1 MSNLIAAALVFLGIH
16 LFVSGT
22 RLRDAITRAI
32 GERPYLG
39 LFSLASLIVIIWLVS
54 SYNAAYAN
62 AENRVLYDLGI
73 GVRHLGIPVVALAFL
88 LGVQGLLTP
97 NPTSVQQEKTAATE
111 STVRGVLRITRHP
124 FLWGIMIWAAF
135 HVAANGDLASVI
147 LFGTFF
153 VNALLG
159 TFLIDAKR
167 KRKLGRVW
175 DSFAYKTSNLPF
187 AAALSGRNKLKIGES
202 FGERFWVALATF
214 LIVLFVHAYVFGVSP
229 FPNGWIPF

>member
-1 MSNLIAAALVFLGIH
+1 MSNLIAAALVFLSIH

-32 GERPYLG
+32 GERPYLA
-39 LFSLASLIVIIWLVS
+39 LFSLASLVVIVWVATA
-54 SYNAAYAN
+54 YNAASAS

-73 GVRHLGIPVVALAFL
+73 GVRHLAIPVVALAFV

-97 NPTSVQQEKTAATE
+97 NPTSVQQENTAASE
-111 STVRGVLRITRHP
+111 GTVKGVLRITRHP
-124 FLWGIMIWAAF
+124 FLWGIMIWSAF
-135 HVAANGDLASVI
+135 HTAANGDLASVI
-147 LFGTFF
+147 FFGTFF

-175 DSFAYKTSNLPF
+175 DTFAYKTSNLPF
-187 AAALSGRNKLKIGES
+187 AAAFSGRNKLKIGES

-214 LIVLFVHAYVFGVSP
+214 LTLTLRKERET
-229 FPNGWIPF
+229 